1 MHRGH
6 TETGRKEFLKKAHF
20 FALHSHSARAATQ
33 PGYRMSSGCLMGK
46 WCSPLHCR
54 YLKQYVKLKA
64 YWTGFLH
71 EPTFIRNLHCQ
82 IFIFFS
88 FNCLNQ
94 SSKAKTLQFESQSAK
109 KTCRGF
115 HHFRW
120 RWKLDSNLEVGLK
133 KLDYHTKRALNKQN
147 KQSILKETRHSPQ
160 GTLLF
165 LTH

>member
-1 MHRGH
+1 MPHFFGTSCNTCLELQKRNEIYCSWKVLEMHRGH

-64 YWTGFLH
+64 DWTGFLH

-82 IFIFFS
+82 FFYIFFH
-88 FNCLNQ
+88 LTVWIRARKLKLY
-94 SSKAKTLQFESQSAK
+94 SSKVKA
-109 KTCRGF
+109 
-115 HHFRW
+115 
-120 RWKLDSNLEVGLK
+120 LK
-133 KLDYHTKRALNKQN
+133 KRAGV
-147 KQSILKETRHSPQ
+147 STIFDGGES
-160 GTLLF
+160 
-165 LTH
+165 

>member
-82 IFIFFS
+82 FFYIFFH
-88 FNCLNQ
+88 LTVWIRARKLKLY
-94 SSKAKTLQFESQSAK
+94 SSKVKALKKRAGVSTIFEAVKVRQQFGSRAK
-109 KTCRGF
+109 KS
-115 HHFRW
+115 W
-120 RWKLDSNLEVGLK
+120 IIIQKGL
-133 KLDYHTKRALNKQN
+133 LTNRTNKV
-147 KQSILKETRHSPQ
+147 
-160 GTLLF
+160 F
-165 LTH
+165 

>member
-20 FALHSHSARAATQ
+20 LPYIRTPSGLLPSLVTECLQ
-33 PGYRMSSGCLMGK
+33 GCLMGK

-82 IFIFFS
+82 FFYIFFH
-88 FNCLNQ
+88 LTVWIRARKLKLY
-94 SSKAKTLQFESQSAK
+94 SSKVKALKKRAGVSTIFEAVKVRQQFGSRAK
-109 KTCRGF
+109 KS
-115 HHFRW
+115 W
-120 RWKLDSNLEVGLK
+120 IIIQKGL
-133 KLDYHTKRALNKQN
+133 LTNRTNKV
-147 KQSILKETRHSPQ
+147 
-160 GTLLF
+160 F
-165 LTH
+165 